1 MAFFIVPDAKRPFFL
16 TRQLPRAQTR
26 VAGYNCVIC
35 LEQTTNAAGE
45 QSVVLWMDYL
55 TAVDLKMSI
64 PKFLVNWAATSGVKS
79 VITSFHDAFDK
90 YPAYKASAK
99 AK

>member
-1 MAFFIVPDAKRPFFL
+1 
-16 TRQLPRAQTR
+16 
-26 VAGYNCVIC
+26 
-35 LEQTTNAAGE
+35 
-45 QSVVLWMDYL
+45 MDYL